1 MTLSLTRL
9 QQPIHITPTP
19 PLLSSKQPYCSTTN
33 HQPPTMDDYQEDPP
47 NPFSTSPTSRSTTTL
62 DNPTDRPSWGTSS
75 DHRDR
80 TDQNEDGSKPLPPK
94 PPLFGRS
101 DSEADVAG
109 GGAGGGPRTQ
119 AGMIAGYPELDLY
132 PSGRTSSTRLF
143 DDHDDDDEEGHGS
156 VPHATAAGSKPTPMY
171 PDLDLYPATT
181 PAPTDDQ
188 TQRPSIYAA
197 SNTSWSNNAPTSP
210 PSGRSQPPI
219 QRSPS
224 QPHQQTQGQ
233 PQPQGQTQRS
243 PPPTHRPSFPSP
255 GMGSK
260 SYIGPKVKEEACC
273 ELDEVLTGAGGGAGG
288 AGEGGS
294 GNGGVVVEVSLS
306 GLGLVW
312 FGLIRR
318 IGWGQGSSL
327 GRSKHPTGLWFLK
340 PVVCWFGRVFA
351 RYHFLKWLGRMDLL
365 NGRLGRG
372 VMPGSDGNLVPT
384 TLVGVSRLDYT
395 DNINLSRRCR
405 GEFCIL
411 KSRKGAGC
419 S

>member
-1 MTLSLTRL
+1 
-9 QQPIHITPTP
+9 
-19 PLLSSKQPYCSTTN
+19 
-33 HQPPTMDDYQEDPP
+33 MDDYQEDPP

-312 FGLIRR
+312 FDLKDRLGSGVVPWKIKTSDGLMVPEAGRLLVRKGVREISFPEMAGPDGSLERKTWPGCHAWVRR
-318 IGWGQGSSL
+318 
-327 GRSKHPTGLWFLK
+327 K
-340 PVVCWFGRVFA
+340 PCT
-351 RYHFLKWLGRMDLL
+351 HD
-365 NGRLGRG
+365 LGRG
-372 VMPGSDGNLVPT
+372 VTPGLHG
-384 TLVGVSRLDYT
+384 
-395 DNINLSRRCR
+395 
-405 GEFCIL
+405 
-411 KSRKGAGC
+411 
-419 S
+419 